1 MNSSRRTFVIH
12 SIVGAGALGCAG
24 LAQAQATA
32 TAAML
37 SPSDPAASALAY
49 VEDATKSKHAKYAA
63 GQLCSNC
70 MLYQG
75 KATDANAACGAF
87 GGKRVVGKGW
97 CAAWVKKA

>member
-24 LAQAQATA
+24 LAQAQA
-32 TAAML
+32 AAAALL
-37 SPSDPAASALAY
+37 SPTDPAASALAY

-63 GQLCSNC
+63 GQVCSNC

-75 KATDANAACGAF
+75 KASDANAPCGAF